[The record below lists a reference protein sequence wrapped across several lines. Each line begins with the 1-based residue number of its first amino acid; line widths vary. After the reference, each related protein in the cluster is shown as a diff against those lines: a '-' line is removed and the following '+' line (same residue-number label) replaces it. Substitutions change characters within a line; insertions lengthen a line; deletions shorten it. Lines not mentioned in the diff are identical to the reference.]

1 MTQADSATR
10 ALRRSLDSEPT
21 RDQGQAEISVTT
33 PLPAGRASFCS
44 KPSRENAAHWYATAP
59 WPVERLKEKHGEPA
73 KELAQTVDAGTW
85 VGLHKAVAEQV
96 ALHAGLTEG
105 AA

>member
-1 MTQADSATR
+1 
-10 ALRRSLDSEPT
+10 
-21 RDQGQAEISVTT
+21 
-33 PLPAGRASFCS
+33 
-44 KPSRENAAHWYATAP
+44 
-59 WPVERLKEKHGEPA
+59 VERLKEKHGEPA

-85 VGLHKAVAEQV
+85 VALHKAVAEQV